1 METIG
6 NNGANDSEEI
16 NFWEEAMAETRK
28 RMEIHQKATE
38 KIDAIYKDPDLSQV
52 EKDLA
57 MIDMVPTSEETPHP
71 ESNTQNTSQP
81 NTGSSYAT
89 DFVEQVWSEDER
101 KKRENEFAI
110 EEAERKFGKLSTP
123 DDPNASQTR
132 TPRQNCLIYDII
144 KQ

>member
-6 NNGANDSEEI
+6 NNGADNSENK

-28 RMEIHQKATE
+28 RIEQRQQVAE
-38 KIDAIYKDPDLSQV
+38 KIDAIYKDPELSQV

-57 MIDMVPTSEETPHP
+57 MIDMVPTSEEAPHP
-71 ESNTQNTSQP
+71 ESNTPNTTQP

-101 KKRENEFAI
+101 KKREDELAM

-123 DDPNASQTR
+123 DDPNAS
-132 TPRQNCLIYDII
+132 
-144 KQ
+144 